1 MEETLKQILNEIKG
15 MHSDINELKDMRLD
29 INELKQGQQRLQKKF
44 VDSLGAY
51 TEKIIEHVDDKT
63 AALNRRV
70 YNVETD
76 IQRISRQ

>member
-1 MEETLKQILNEIKG
+1 MEETLKQILNELKEIR
-15 MHSDINELKDMRLD
+15 SDIS
-29 INELKQGQQRLQKKF
+29 ELKQGQERLEDGQLQLQKNLI
-44 VDSLGAY
+44 DSLGAY
-51 TEKIIEHVDDKT
+51 TEKIVEHVDDKT